1 MAGGEEIK
9 IRFGD
14 AFEDW
19 MAAAKNPIN
28 DGNDIFIISPFI
40 TGSVIS
46 QIFDAAMAGQHYVI
60 TALRPE
66 SILAGSLEIK
76 ALYELHDRGVKL
88 FNIENLHS
96 KVLYYGHDLIIGSQN
111 FTRGGRR
118 NFETSVRVPVQNNL
132 VGDVIEFINTT
143 IENSSRLTIDEIKT
157 LSESTAELEDEYRKI
172 RKAFKEAEKKIKEK
186 KLSTDEFK
194 QSAAVVV
201 TELMKRCQSQNLRNG
216 NWVKIER
223 KKFTIP
229 EREGDF
235 YYSFVRTRT
244 KMELN
249 SFVSVGKNTRHTLQH
264 QKRYLGLNL
273 HNLQPFWL
281 PANKT
286 QIAKF
291 SREREVA
298 ASYDG
303 VFIRSI
309 RLVDPYEHHAF
320 ANILVDLKTADGVSH
335 TASLFF
341 DGKEL
346 LLRNAG
352 SAEHSITE
360 RFIKTLKILLFEPFE
375 YEYKTT
381 NEQPNRYFK
390 RGKYYNLSLL
400 EFDAFHFIALSER
413 LEKNNKA
420 N

>member
-1 MAGGEEIK
+1 
-9 IRFGD
+9 
-14 AFEDW
+14 
-19 MAAAKNPIN
+19 
-28 DGNDIFIISPFI
+28 
-40 TGSVIS
+40 
-46 QIFDAAMAGQHYVI
+46 
-60 TALRPE
+60 
-66 SILAGSLEIK
+66 
-76 ALYELHDRGVKL
+76 
-88 FNIENLHS
+88 NIENLHS

-249 SFVSVGKNTRHTLQH
+249 SFVSVGKNTRHTL
-264 QKRYLGLNL
+264 
-273 HNLQPFWL
+273 
-281 PANKT
+281 
-286 QIAKF
+286 
-291 SREREVA
+291 
-298 ASYDG
+298 
-303 VFIRSI
+303 
-309 RLVDPYEHHAF
+309 
-320 ANILVDLKTADGVSH
+320 
-335 TASLFF
+335 
-341 DGKEL
+341 
-346 LLRNAG
+346 
-352 SAEHSITE
+352 
-360 RFIKTLKILLFEPFE
+360 
-375 YEYKTT
+375 
-381 NEQPNRYFK
+381 
-390 RGKYYNLSLL
+390 
-400 EFDAFHFIALSER
+400 
-413 LEKNNKA
+413 
-420 N
+420 